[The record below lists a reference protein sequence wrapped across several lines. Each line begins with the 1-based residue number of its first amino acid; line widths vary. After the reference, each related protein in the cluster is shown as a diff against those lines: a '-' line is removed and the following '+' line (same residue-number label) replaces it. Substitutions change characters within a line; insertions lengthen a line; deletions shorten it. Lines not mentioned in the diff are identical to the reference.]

1 MNDTPVFSH
10 AEPVLAV
17 HDIPET
23 IRYWQQ
29 ILRFPSQWSWGDPP
43 NIGGVSWQ
51 NAYIQFLC
59 DPALAAASKG
69 NNVWIR
75 LQHIDAL
82 YHLHQEHKA
91 EIVTPLEVHSYGMAQ
106 YTVRE
111 INGYYIHF
119 AAPAVKR
126 KKSENSLPSSVRIT
140 GRTPSVR
147 EYLDLLHS
155 LGNTPLLTEE
165 MAAKRLAAAVH
176 GAIAEDTENGK
187 TIGCA
192 LLLGDHAS
200 YYYVKDVMV
209 HPDWQGRR
217 VGTAIMQELNRW
229 LDYEGAD
236 KALVSLITGET
247 LEPFYLQSGFTKA
260 FSMYRYIN
268 RREKKH

>member
-1 MNDTPVFSH
+1 MENAPIFSH

-17 HDIPET
+17 HDLPET

-29 ILRFPSQWSWGDPP
+29 ILRFPTQWTWGDPP
-43 NIGGVSWQ
+43 GIGGVSWQ
-51 NAYIQFLC
+51 NAYIQFLP

-75 LQHIDAL
+75 LQHIETL
-82 YHLHQEHKA
+82 YRLHQEYNA
-91 EIVTPLEVHSYGMAQ
+91 EIVAPLEMHAYGMAQ

-126 KKSENSLPSSVRIT
+126 EKSEASLPPSVRIV
-140 GRTPSVR
+140 GRVPAAQ

-155 LGNTPLLTEE
+155 LGSAPVLTEA
-165 MAAKRLAAAVH
+165 MTARRLAAAVH
-176 GAIAEDTENGK
+176 GAVAEDIASGK

-209 HPDWQGRR
+209 RPDWQGKR

-229 LDYEGAD
+229 LDLEGAD
-236 KALVSLITGET
+236 KALVALITGET
-247 LEPFYLQSGFTKA
+247 LEPFYLQFGFTKG
-260 FSMYRYIN
+260 FSMFRYIN
-268 RREKKH
+268 HAEK